1 MTRGRDV
8 AAVVVA
14 RDGRVP
20 PGADDV
26 TAEAGG
32 SVVLA
37 GSGVAKAAAS
47 LPAATD
53 VWLAESST
61 SSTAVFEAVRPLLE
75 SLRMAVLPASADGRD
90 LAAILCHEMGWP
102 LLAGSVSA
110 TFEPDG
116 DLVRADLLRADGQVV
131 VPARTR
137 APAVVTLWP
146 RPGGAH
152 LAAQAAV
159 QPSRVILHRVQDITP
174 DPRGAPIEDRSSA
187 AGQGSLEGTLV
198 EPDPATMDLAD
209 ARRIL
214 AGGAGLT
221 SHGGGDRQAS
231 AMFEL
236 LSAVAAALGGAAGAT
251 RVVSDAGWITHDR
264 QIGTTGV
271 TVNPDLYVAFG
282 ISGAS
287 QHVGGIQGAQHV
299 VSVNIDPFCA
309 MTRMADLGLVA
320 DAPAVLAELARRLGV
335 TVPVGVETAR

>member
-1 MTRGRDV
+1 MTRPSEV
-8 AAVVVA
+8 LAVVVA
-14 RDGRVP
+14 RDGRLP
-20 PGADDV
+20 PGAGDA

-37 GSGVAKAAAS
+37 GGGVAKAAAS
-47 LPAATD
+47 LPNATD
-53 VWLAESST
+53 VWLVESPT
-61 SSTAVFEAVRPLLE
+61 SSEAVFDAVRPVLE
-75 SLRMAVLPASADGRD
+75 GVRLVVLPASADGRD

-110 TFEPDG
+110 NLEADG
-116 DLVRADLLRADGQVV
+116 DVVRAELLRADGQVV
-131 VPARTR
+131 VPAATR

-146 RPGGAH
+146 RPAGAQVGAQGGA
-152 LAAQAAV
+152 QACPA
-159 QPSRVILHRVQDITP
+159 RLHRVPDSTP
-174 DPRGAPIEDRSSA
+174 DAQDPPREERASA
-187 AGQGSLEGTLV
+187 EVQGSLGGTLV

-221 SHGGGDRQAS
+221 SRIAGDGQPVA
-231 AMFEL
+231 AFEL
-236 LSAVAAALGGAAGAT
+236 LSAVAAAIGGTAGVT
-251 RVVSDAGWITHDR
+251 RVVSDAGWMPHDR

-287 QHVGGIQGAQHV
+287 QHVGGIEGAQHV
-299 VSVNIDPFCA
+299 VSVNTDPFCP

-335 TVPVGVETAR
+335 TIPAGLEAAQ

>member
-1 MTRGRDV
+1 MTRRSEV
-8 AAVVVA
+8 LAVVVA

-20 PGADDV
+20 PGAGDA

-37 GSGVAKAAAS
+37 GGGVAKAAAS
-47 LPAATD
+47 LPNATD
-53 VWLAESST
+53 VWLVESPT
-61 SSTAVFEAVRPLLE
+61 SSKAVFDAVRPVLE
-75 SLRMAVLPASADGRD
+75 GVRLVVLPASADGRD
-90 LAAILCHEMGWP
+90 LAAILSHEMGWP

-110 TFEPDG
+110 NLEVDG
-116 DLVRADLLRADGQVV
+116 DVVRAELLRADGQVV
-131 VPARTR
+131 VPAATR

-146 RPGGAH
+146 RPAGAQGGA
-152 LAAQAAV
+152 LAGPA
-159 QPSRVILHRVQDITP
+159 RLHRVADSTP
-174 DPRGAPIEDRSSA
+174 DAEDPPREERASA
-187 AGQGSLEGTLV
+187 EVQGSLGGTLV

-221 SHGGGDRQAS
+221 SRS
-231 AMFEL
+231 AADGQPAAVFEL
-236 LSAVAAALGGAAGAT
+236 LSAVAAAIGGAAGVT
-251 RVVSDAGWITHDR
+251 RVVSDAGWMPHDR

-287 QHVGGIQGAQHV
+287 QHVGGIEGAQHV
-299 VSVNIDPFCA
+299 VSVNTDPFCP

-335 TVPVGVETAR
+335 TNPAGLEAAQ